1 VGQRFDHVTDAL
13 FVLHNEITSRIAN
26 ALEVEL
32 ITAEA
37 ARPTEHPDA
46 LDYILRG
53 RAARLK
59 PNSRDSFVER
69 ISLFEHALAL
79 DPQSVEAQSRLASS
93 LVGRVFDLMTGSA
106 AADLARAD
114 RLIRQAL
121 AASPRYALAHHV
133 KGQVLRAQN
142 RLEEAIPEYET
153 VIELD
158 RNAPGAYANLGWC
171 KFLTGSIE
179 EAIPA
184 LEQALRLSTRDHRA
198 GNWLGRIGL
207 VHLLQS
213 CTDEAIL
220 WLEKARAA
228 GPAFPLVHIWLAA
241 AYALKGANERAA
253 AELAEARRLDGGDLF
268 SSLRHA
274 RLAQAGEIS
283 GFDQGADLRHT
294 QPCARKGFQASDARQ
309 HMATARLCEQSLL
322 RCGVT
327 VGLAKKG
334 APGVFHRPASVRRAM
349 RAPYHTAGCLEHR
362 GAWSPPHYSPW

>member
-1 VGQRFDHVTDAL
+1 MFVISRNTAFPYRGKAVATKQIGRELGVRYVIEGSVRRSGNLVRVNTQLIDAETDAHMWAERFDHDTDDL

-114 RLIRQAL
+114 RLVRQAL

-142 RLEEAIPEYET
+142 RLEEAISEYET

-179 EAIPA
+179 EAVPA
-184 LEQALRLSTRDHRA
+184 LE
-198 GNWLGRIGL
+198 
-207 VHLLQS
+207 
-213 CTDEAIL
+213 
-220 WLEKARAA
+220 
-228 GPAFPLVHIWLAA
+228 
-241 AYALKGANERAA
+241 
-253 AELAEARRLDGGDLF
+253 
-268 SSLRHA
+268 
-274 RLAQAGEIS
+274 
-283 GFDQGADLRHT
+283 
-294 QPCARKGFQASDARQ
+294 
-309 HMATARLCEQSLL
+309 
-322 RCGVT
+322 
-327 VGLAKKG
+327 
-334 APGVFHRPASVRRAM
+334 
-349 RAPYHTAGCLEHR
+349 
-362 GAWSPPHYSPW
+362 